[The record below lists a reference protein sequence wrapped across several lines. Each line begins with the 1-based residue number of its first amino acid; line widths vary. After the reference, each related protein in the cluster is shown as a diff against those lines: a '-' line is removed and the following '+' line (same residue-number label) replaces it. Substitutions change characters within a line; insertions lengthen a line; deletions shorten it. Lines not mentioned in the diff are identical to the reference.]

1 MKALILAGG
10 RGMRLL
16 ERADLYPLSVVE
28 ICGRPII
35 RRIMR
40 IYSHMNTLMISPGF
54 KGAATNGTSS
64 IGEAA
69 CRRSF
74 GSIW

>member
-16 ERADLYPLSVVE
+16 QEADLHSNPMVE
-28 ICGRPII
+28 IGGRPIV
-35 RRIMR
+35 RRIMK
-40 IYSHMNTLMISPGF
+40 IYSHLDPLMICPGF
-54 KGAATNGTSS
+54 KGAAANGTSS
-64 IGEAA
+64 TGEAA